1 MNGEEAPL
9 KVTDRRRIVYD
20 RATNEVS
27 YQERG
32 MQDDGQDAFRTASF
46 GGETVPRHVVMP
58 PEESRSKLYA
68 SMEDGVYGD
77 GMYGDGM
84 HGHETV
90 RPQVNNHLPIKGLFG
105 LGAAA
110 AIAILSYNNS
120 FFSRFYSPP
129 KNEQAYV
136 TGQSNSPNTPPQ
148 IDLDINTAAFNE
160 YQRQVEERHEDFMR
174 SRQIAESDM
183 RQIPVPE
190 GLPPLGDGLGAGAFA
205 FDIEGDGTEEIYLQ
219 EGCGS
224 GGCFGKIYQ
233 SNGSGYVEIL
243 DTPIDRISQRTVNGK
258 PVVSDIRK
266 HYLPRGGF
274 TDMVVEYLWDGQRFS
289 EHNRFMSPE
298 FSSSVA
304 DNIRLSFDGKNPRE
318 TSEFLR
324 ALEESIGTEYSLRA
338 FLQAQAP
345 PGFTMPT
352 GSEYVEYVRQYAIE
366 VERTNPG
373 MGGRALTRYADDP
386 GGFFKAVYGRSSEP
400 VFLDISNPKSI
411 VGVSLVMTLKRLG
424 RSDWERHMDLW
435 NRAQNNS
442 GFIAAHMNATG
453 RYPQTEEELWS
464 ARNNVVREDKIP
476 ARGGGD
482 SSNYRSWSSQS
493 GSGSSRTFNPVDV
506 PGDPR
511 YLNSRPPPQT
521 IRESA
526 GQMDRATQQHMMQGA
541 ERSRQMINQ
550 GISQGG
556 RAVGKILRMPQPA
569 QGRGRG
575 GGQ

>member
-1 MNGEEAPL
+1 MSGEEVPL
-9 KVTDRRRIVYD
+9 KITDRRRIVYD
-20 RATNEVS
+20 RETNS
-27 YQERG
+27 YRG
-32 MQDDGQDAFRTASF
+32 HDTSDDGQDAFRTASF
-46 GGETVPRHVVMP
+46 GWEPVPRRAAP
-58 PEESRSKLYA
+58 PEEPRSKLY
-68 SMEDGVYGD
+68 VPTGD
-77 GMYGDGM
+77 NVHRGET
-84 HGHETV
+84 GH
-90 RPQVNNHLPIKGLFG
+90 PSVNHHLPIKGLFLG
-105 LGAAA
+105 LTAATILIGA
-110 AIAILSYNNS
+110 YNGN
-120 FFSRFYSPP
+120 FFGRFYSPP
-129 KNEQAYV
+129 KNEQAYA
-136 TGQSNSPNTPPQ
+136 TGQAGGSNTPPRMN
-148 IDLDINTAAFNE
+148 LNINTAAFNE
-160 YQRQVEERHEDFMR
+160 YQRQSEERHEDFR
-174 SRQIAESDM
+174 SSRRIAGSDM

-205 FDIEGDGTEEIYLQ
+205 FDIEGDGAEEIYLQ

-224 GGCFGKIYQ
+224 GGCSGRIYQ
-233 SNGSGYVEIL
+233 NNGSGYVEIL
-243 DTPIDRISQRTVNGK
+243 DTHIDSISRRTVNGK

-266 HYLPRGGF
+266 HYLPGGGF
-274 TDMVVEYLWDGQRFS
+274 IDMVVEYSWDGQRFS
-289 EHNRFMSPE
+289 TGDSFFMPE
-298 FSSSVA
+298 FLPPVA
-304 DNIRLSFDGKNPRE
+304 DSIRSSFDNRNPGE
-318 TSEFLR
+318 TSRLLGE
-324 ALEESIGTEYSLRA
+324 LEKTIGTDNALRA

-352 GSEYVEYVRQYAIE
+352 GSEYVEYVRQYAME

-373 MGGRALTRYADDP
+373 MGERALTRYADDP
-386 GGFFKAVYGRSSEP
+386 GGFFKAVYSRSSEP
-400 VFLDISNPKSI
+400 VFLDISNPKSV
-411 VGVSLVMTLKRLG
+411 VGASLVMTLKRLG

-435 NRAQNNS
+435 NRAQNKS

-476 ARGGGD
+476 ARGSGD
-482 SSNYRSWSSQS
+482 SSNYGSWSSQS

-526 GQMDRATQQHMMQGA
+526 GQMDRATQQGIMQGA

-556 RAVGKILRMPQPA
+556 RAVGEMLRMPQPA